1 MGNDMKSLLI
11 WGAGDQGT
19 VTLECALAMDQ
30 YDKIDFLEI
39 QGKGHREIYGHTVY
53 REQETDLDSLLNAYD
68 EVIVATGDNVLR
80 AQKLLALEAMGS
92 AVANIIHPT
101 AMISP
106 SACVGKGCAILPYAV
121 VHTNALVGRGC
132 IINTAAVIEHDC
144 VIGDFSNISPRAA
157 IAGHTKIGR
166 KSFLGIGSCVINGIT
181 VGEAVVIGAGASV
194 IRDVP
199 GGVTVAGVPAKIIG
213 QFKNMPQ

>member
-19 VTLECALAMDQ
+19 VTLDCALAMEQ

-39 QGKGHREIYGHTVY
+39 QGKGCREIPGHTVY
-53 REQETDLDSLLNAYD
+53 REQETALDTLLNAYD
-68 EVIVATGDNVLR
+68 EVIVATGDNTLR
-80 AQKLLALEAMGS
+80 EQKFLTLEAMGS
-92 AVANIIHPT
+92 VIANIIHPT
-101 AMISP
+101 AVISF
-106 SACVGKGCAILPYAV
+106 SACVAKGCTVLPHAV
-121 VHTNALVGRGC
+121 IHTNASIGRGC

-166 KSFLGIGSCVINGIT
+166 KSFLGIGSCLINEIT
-181 VGEAVVIGAGASV
+181 VGEAVVIGAGAAV

-199 GGVTVAGVPAKIIG
+199 GGVTVAGVPAKIIS
-213 QFKNMPQ
+213 QSKSMAQ